1 MSRVYGYI
9 GTLVH
14 YEQTVMELMS
24 RPSATAAAQAIIL
37 GSFVASATFFGT
49 SNLDGFVDVGGHIN

>member
-1 MSRVYGYI
+1 
-9 GTLVH
+9 
-14 YEQTVMELMS
+14 MELMS